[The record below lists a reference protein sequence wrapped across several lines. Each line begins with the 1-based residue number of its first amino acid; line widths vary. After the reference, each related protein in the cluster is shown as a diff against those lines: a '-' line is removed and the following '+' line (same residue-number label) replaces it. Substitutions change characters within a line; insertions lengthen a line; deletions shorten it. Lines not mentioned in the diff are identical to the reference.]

1 MTTKRC
7 GAGQILRKGISL
19 LLAICTISVFTP
31 VALAASVG
39 TSSSSVTDVFP
50 LSFVRLVNAT
60 ELFHFSNETTP
71 VYGAATD
78 KVTVPAG
85 TVLIMASTSTFTVTD
100 SSTTPATAHEYNC
113 VYYNN
118 TKYNVESNLLPTP
131 MPSAELLTYITGSL
145 WQPSTY
151 ESLKSEL
158 NLKRNTAVYGL
169 QAALQTIG
177 YYGGVL
183 DGSYGDDTV
192 TAVKKFQKAYMSSTD
207 VDGFAGQYTQKVL
220 YPLAIARYAATG
232 TISGTATTVTTDVG
246 STGTVYNS
254 VSINLRKSAS
264 TKSPR
269 LAVVPKKKTLTYYKT
284 STVGGVVWY
293 YVTYNNINGWLVGT
307 YLTVNGSSGGGTTP
321 ETSLGTVT
329 ITMKNTRI
337 RKTANGAKT
346 GYILSKGSTA
356 TLLASPTTTGGYTW
370 YYIKTS
376 SGVKGY
382 VRGDCATINYDTSS
396 KTYIKVPA
404 GGVSLFTTEE
414 QSATGTTVAEGTVLQ
429 MVTTTNYTRN
439 SVEYCSVYYNNTK
452 YNCVYSAVKA
462 GIMSSSDVA
471 TYITGTLWP
480 AAYSVTLKEELNLV
494 GDIRVHGLQYA
505 LTLLGYYNGSLDGNF
520 GVATTT
526 AVRNFQRAKK
536 LTVDGSVGPETY
548 PVLYAQALSVLSGGG
563 GTSITDFGT
572 ITSIQKASWVFGDAG
587 GALFPKSATATI
599 MDVTTQIVFT
609 VKRWSGQYHADC
621 VPLTEADT
629 KKMCSIVNFTYNSN
643 RPSSS
648 QLSAI
653 IADSTDKHTWP
664 DFGGQFGSTAIG
676 SAWDRRPALLN
687 VGGKVYCV
695 SIYGWPHG
703 YSDVK
708 NFTPTPA
715 TNNYYGMMCIH
726 FVGSYTHVNGNVDS
740 LHQAAINTAYAFAKS
755 KWPTLVK

>member
-1 MTTKRC
+1 MTTIRC
-7 GAGQILRKGISL
+7 GVGKTLRKGISL
-19 LLAICTISVFTP
+19 LLAICTLSVFTP

-39 TSSSSVTDVFP
+39 TTSASVTDVFP

-71 VYGAATD
+71 VYGATTD

-85 TVLIMASTSTFTVTD
+85 TVLIMASTSTFTVVSD
-100 SSTTPATAHEYNC
+100 STTTPVTTVDYNC

-118 TKYNVESNLLPTP
+118 LKYDVLASALPLTP
-131 MPSAELLTYITGSL
+131 MTSTELLSYITGTL

-151 ESLKSEL
+151 ESLKAEL

-177 YYGGVL
+177 YYSGAL
-183 DGSYGDDTV
+183 DGSYGDDTIA
-192 TAVKKFQKAYMSSTD
+192 AVKKFQKAYMSSTD

-220 YPLAIARYAATG
+220 YPLAITRYASTG
-232 TISGTATTVTTDVG
+232 TISGTATTTTTDVSG
-246 STGTVYNS
+246 TGTLYSSN
-254 VSINLRKSAS
+254 SINLRKTAS
-264 TKSPR
+264 TKSAR
-269 LAVVPKKKTLTYYKT
+269 LAVVPKKTTLAYYKT
-284 STVGGVVWY
+284 STVSGVVWY
-293 YVTYNNINGWLVGT
+293 YVTYNNLNGWLMGT
-307 YLTVNGSSGGGTTP
+307 YLTVSGSTGGGSSTD
-321 ETSLGTVT
+321 TSLGTVT

-337 RKTANGAKT
+337 RKTANGSKT
-346 GYILSKGSTA
+346 GYVLSKGSTA
-356 TLLASPTTTGGYTW
+356 SLLASPTTTGGYTW
-370 YYIKTS
+370 YYIKTA

-382 VRGDCATINYDTSS
+382 VRGDCATVNYDTSS

-414 QSATGTTVAEGTVLQ
+414 QSATGLVTAAEGTVLQ
-429 MVTTTNYTRN
+429 MVTSTTYTRN
-439 SVEYCSVYYNNTK
+439 SVVYCSVYYNNTK
-452 YNCVYSAVKA
+452 YNCVYNSVVA

-480 AAYSVTLKEELNLV
+480 AAYSVTLKETMNLV

-505 LTLLGYYNGSLDGNF
+505 LTLLGYYSGPLDGNF

-548 PVLYAQALSVLSGGG
+548 PVLYAQALSVFTGGG

-572 ITSIQKASWVFGDAG
+572 ITSIQKANWNFGDAG
-587 GALFPKSATATI
+587 GTLFPKYSTATV
-599 MDVTTQIVFT
+599 MDVATQIVFT

-629 KKMCSIVNFTYNSN
+629 KKMCSVVNFSYTSN
-643 RPSSS
+643 RPTSS

-708 NFTPTPA
+708 NFTPSPS

-726 FVGSYTHVNGNVDS
+726 FVGS
-740 LHQAAINTAYAFAKS
+740 
-755 KWPTLVK
+755 

>member
-1 MTTKRC
+1 MTKIRC
-7 GAGQILRKGISL
+7 GAGAILRRGISL

-31 VALAASVG
+31 VALATSVG
-39 TSSSSVTDVFP
+39 TSSASVTDVFP
-50 LSFVRLVNAT
+50 LSFVRLANAT
-60 ELFHFSNETTP
+60 ELFHFSNEATP
-71 VYGAATD
+71 VYGATTD
-78 KVTVPAG
+78 KVTVAAG

-100 SSTTPATAHEYNC
+100 STTTPATAYQYNC

-118 TKYNVESNLLPTP
+118 IKYDVLASLLPAP

-151 ESLKSEL
+151 ESLKAEL

-177 YYGGVL
+177 YYSGTL
-183 DGSYGDDTV
+183 DGSYGDDTIV
-192 TAVKKFQKAYMSSTD
+192 AVKKFQKAYMTATD

-220 YPLAIARYAATG
+220 YPLAIARYASTG
-232 TISGTATTVTTDVG
+232 TISGTATTTDISG
-246 STGTVYNS
+246 TGTLYSSN
-254 VSINLRKSAS
+254 SINLRKSAS

-284 STVGGVVWY
+284 SVVGGVVWY
-293 YVTYNNINGWLVGT
+293 YVTYNNINGWLMGT
-307 YLTVNGSSGGGTTP
+307 YLTVNGSSGGSSGGS
-321 ETSLGTVT
+321 ETSLGAVT

-346 GYILSKGSTA
+346 GYVLSKGSTA
-356 TLLASPTTTGGYTW
+356 TLLATPITTGGYTW
-370 YYIKTS
+370 YYIKTT

-404 GGVSLFTTEE
+404 GGVSIFTTEE
-414 QSATGTTVAEGTVLQ
+414 SSTTGTVVPEGTVLQ
-429 MVTTTNYTRN
+429 MVTAATYTRT
-439 SVEYCSVYYNNTK
+439 SGVYCSVYYNNTK
-452 YNCVYSAVKA
+452 YNCLYSSVSA
-462 GIMSSSDVA
+462 GIMSSSAVV

-480 AAYSVTLKEELNLV
+480 AVYTFTLKEDMNLV

-505 LTLLGYYNGSLDGNF
+505 LTLLGYYTGALDGNF

-548 PVLYAQALSVLSGGG
+548 PVLYAQALSVFGGGG

-572 ITSIQKASWVFGDAG
+572 ITSIQKANWNFGDAG
-587 GALFPKSATATI
+587 GSLFPKSTTATV
-599 MDVTTQIVFT
+599 MDTATQIVFT

-629 KKMCSIVNFTYNSN
+629 IKMCNIVNFAYNSN
-643 RPSSS
+643 RPTSS
-648 QLSAI
+648 QLTSI
-653 IADSTDKHTWP
+653 INGDDTKYIWP
-664 DFGGQFGSTAIG
+664 DFGGFFGSVA
-676 SAWDRRPALLN
+676 SVNAWYRRPALLN

-708 NFTPTPA
+708 NFTPSPA

-726 FVGSYTHVNGNVDS
+726 FVGSYTHVNGKVDDD
-740 LHQAAINTAYAFAKS
+740 HQAAINTAYAWAKA
-755 KWPTLVK
+755 KWPALTK